1 MNGIMDYW
9 ALLNTLVIMFALG
22 LSGAKSFAGAHWPL
36 LRSTLGYNLLIPALA
51 LIIIKTMGWFAPET
65 LAAMAMCIAAAGGT
79 SAGAFVTKVKGSPVL
94 AAKLIVLL
102 LGVSLLAVTVFSQLG
117 WVELGTLSLGGL
129 TVYLLTITLLP
140 LFIGRG
146 FHRLHPVM
154 AARWQPWF
162 DRLGSLLVVLLVI
175 ALAVRYGRE
184 ILSGPAEPMI
194 AAALL
199 VFLFVLPPWL
209 EPEPGCRRTLVLVT
223 LIRNLTL
230 VLSILAVLPQSA
242 TLMPTVLAFGLF
254 MYLTTA
260 ILVWYWR
267 IHPYKEPQTESAQ
280 D

>member
-9 ALLNTLVIMFALG
+9 ALLNTVVIMFALG
-22 LSGAKSFAGAHWPL
+22 LSGPPQPGAKSFAGSRWIL

-51 LIIIKTMGWFAPET
+51 LVAIKTTDLFAHET
-65 LAAMAMCIAAAGGT
+65 LSAMTLCIAAAGGT
-79 SAGAFVTKVKGSPVL
+79 SAGAFVMQVKGSPAL
-94 AAKLIVLL
+94 AAKLIVVL

-117 WVELGTLSLGGL
+117 WIELGALSLGGL
-129 TVYLLTITLLP
+129 ALYLLTITLAP

-146 FHRLHPVM
+146 FQHLYPVI
-154 AARWQPWF
+154 AKRWQPLF
-162 DRLGSLLVVLLVI
+162 DRLGSLLVILLVI

-199 VFLFVLPPWL
+199 VLLFVLPPLL
-209 EPEPGCRRTLVLVT
+209 EPEVGWRRTLVLVT

-242 TLMPTVLAFGLF
+242 ALLSTVLAFGLF
-254 MYLTTA
+254 MYLMTA
-260 ILVWYWR
+260 MLVWYWR
-267 IHPYKEPQTESAQ
+267 SRPLPEVQ
-280 D
+280 